1 VFWFFNERFLKMLS
15 RKEVALAFLV
25 WAMMPWHWVFVG
37 QPKWSA
43 FPYDLAY
50 LLNTL
55 FGWFD
60 MPANLESWPFF

>member
-1 VFWFFNERFLKMLS
+1 
-15 RKEVALAFLV
+15 LAFLV